1 MTKVIQFTNKNWIF
15 YIIVGIWTATN
26 DYCLGRKPPE
36 TTRLPLKDFMQG
48 GNMTRLLREKGHPVV
63 EDDQDSV
70 CQASG
75 RVPVDSQIKFKIV
88 NET

>member
-1 MTKVIQFTNKNWIF
+1 
-15 YIIVGIWTATN
+15 
-26 DYCLGRKPPE
+26 
-36 TTRLPLKDFMQG
+36 
-48 GNMTRLLREKGHPVV
+48 MTRLLREKGHPVV